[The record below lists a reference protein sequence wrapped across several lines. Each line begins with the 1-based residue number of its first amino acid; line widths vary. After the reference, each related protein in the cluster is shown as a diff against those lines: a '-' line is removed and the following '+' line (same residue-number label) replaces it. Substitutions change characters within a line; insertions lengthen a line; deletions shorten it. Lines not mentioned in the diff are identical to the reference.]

1 MTDKEID
8 LIRRL
13 KTGDES
19 ALEEIIK
26 VFNQYV
32 ASIVSKILYGYT
44 DGIDIQGII
53 NHVFFQLWQN
63 SDKLD
68 TSRGSGLKSYLGT
81 IARNAAI
88 NEKRKIRQLYPLEEH
103 IIGEVHD
110 AYDQVELRKILSDAL
125 KKLTPEEQLIL
136 IAFYFQGK
144 SIKTIAAEQQK
155 KESTVKSTL
164 KRSRDKFRN
173 ILVKGGF
180 VYET

>member
-53 NHVFFQLWQN
+53 NYVFFQLWQN
-63 SDKLD
+63 SDRLD
-68 TSRGSGLKSYLGT
+68 ASRGSGLKSYLGT

-88 NEKRKIRQLYPLEEH
+88 NEKRKTYIVN
-103 IIGEVHD
+103 G
-110 AYDQVELRKILSDAL
+110 
-125 KKLTPEEQLIL
+125 KLVMKNL
-136 IAFYFQGK
+136 
-144 SIKTIAAEQQK
+144 AAEATLNPEHEFTA
-155 KESTVKSTL
+155 KESGEYYFCLICCSSDSITLKEGNITVK
-164 KRSRDKFRN
+164 
-173 ILVKGGF
+173 
-180 VYET
+180 

>member
-1 MTDKEID
+1 M
-8 LIRRL
+8 
-13 KTGDES
+13 
-19 ALEEIIK
+19 
-26 VFNQYV
+26 
-32 ASIVSKILYGYT
+32 
-44 DGIDIQGII
+44 
-53 NHVFFQLWQN
+53 FFQLWQN
-63 SDKLD
+63 SDRLD
-68 TSRGSGLKSYLGT
+68 ASIGSGLKSYLGT
-81 IARNAAI
+81 IARNTAI

-103 IIGEVHD
+103 IIGEVPD